1 MFIVLDSKNFIVD
14 VYKSTGWVYIR
25 ASKEVPVT
33 WKMTRQSYK
42 GVVNMASM
50 VPYRSVFG
58 VRPSAS
64 SLFDLFDDMSD
75 LANSSIASK
84 AFPVD
89 VEDKGDGY
97 EVKAYLTGVAKDDID
112 VELNEGRL
120 SISVNVEEDEENEG
134 KNFLQKEFSSY
145 SATRGVYLK
154 DASSEGLSA
163 KYADG
168 ILTVTVPKI
177 VEKKNVTKISI
188 E

>member
-1 MFIVLDSKNFIVD
+1 
-14 VYKSTGWVYIR
+14 
-25 ASKEVPVT
+25 
-33 WKMTRQSYK
+33 
-42 GVVNMASM
+42 MASM

-97 EVKAYLTGVAKDDID
+97 EVKAYLTGVAKDD
-112 VELNEGRL
+112 L